1 MFRSSSFERAVG
13 WVVLYCLVSGRCDL
27 AIRQGMRREIRAWG
41 EQMLGFLTTFGEL
54 EERGV

>member
-1 MFRSSSFERAVG
+1 MG